1 MSQIYNFISRNN
13 ILDVHDYSS
22 KSEIKKFESVRFRI
36 QNSMHLNFHTPI
48 GIYNTKIISITN
60 KQLSFLPAVLGHFLG
75 DQYAG
80 KLQDTYNN
88 LISNTADDIIIND
101 HVLQF
106 IDYESISG
114 TGHSYDLMFYIL
126 FMYKQY
132 SLPLK
137 LLVVKS
143 DNRYYNDTLQLIRK
157 YFDIEYIY
165 IETDR
170 NYIIE
175 NLYCCQTYQ
184 NVFFNEVKQ
193 FINDYLIIPIIN
205 KYDML
210 NSKSYTTVYNIKQA
224 GIDNINSITNTTY
237 IYTPLFQISCN
248 KNYWYNL
255 KLEDTDYIIYLINK
269 ASNIIITWGSTFYI
283 NINYY
288 LLSSNNK
295 FISLVFHPSVNCERS
310 FFVNVDN
317 NIIGQYMPEWATGN
331 LLRNQVYTTFK
342 FNGEI
347 IVTSCLDQWAN
358 TTKLL
363 SI

>member
-22 KSEIKKFESVRFRI
+22 KSEIKKFENVRFRI
-36 QNSMHLNFHTPI
+36 ENSMYLNFHTPI
-48 GIYNTKIISITN
+48 GIYNTKIISTTN

-88 LISNTADDIIIND
+88 LIINTADDIIIND

-143 DNRYYNDTLQLIRK
+143 DNKYYNGTLELIRK

-193 FINDYLIIPIIN
+193 FINDNLIIPIIR

-210 NSKSYTTVYNIKQA
+210 NSKSYNTVYKIKQYNNN
-224 GIDNINSITNTTY
+224 DINRLHSAF
-237 IYTPLFQISCN
+237 IYTLNFNEKSKQNGWCD
-248 KNYWYNL
+248 
-255 KLEDTDYIIYLINK
+255 LESVYEEYKIYLLNK
-269 ASNIIITWGSTFYI
+269 ASNIIITWGSAFYI
-283 NINYY
+283 NIEYY
-288 LLSSNNK
+288 LLSADNK
-295 FISLVFHPSVNCERS
+295 FISLLFHDNISCES
-310 FFVNVDN
+310 TYIINIDN
-317 NIIGQYMPEWATGN
+317 LYKHYMPEWATSN
-331 LLRNQVYTTFK
+331 IFRDQVYTTFK

-347 IVTSCLDQWAN
+347 IVASSLDKWVN
-358 TTKLL
+358 STKLL

>member
-1 MSQIYNFISRNN
+1 MSQIYNFISREK
-13 ILDVHDYSS
+13 ILDVHNYSS
-22 KSEIKKFESVRFRI
+22 KSEIKKFENVRFRI
-36 QNSMHLNFHTPI
+36 QNSMYLNFYTPI
-48 GIYNTKIISITN
+48 GIYNKQIISITN
-60 KQLSFLPAVLGHFLG
+60 RQFSFLPAVLGHFLG
-75 DQYAG
+75 DKYAVN
-80 KLQDTYNN
+80 LQDTYNN
-88 LISNTADDIIIND
+88 LISNSADDIIIND

-106 IDYESISG
+106 MDYDSISS

-143 DNRYYNDTLQLIRK
+143 DNKYYNGTLELIRK

-170 NYIIE
+170 NYSIE

-193 FINDYLIIPIIN
+193 FINDNLIIPIIN

-210 NSKSYTTVYNIKQA
+210 NSKSYTTVYKIKKYDINNTERLQMSYLYTLKFKEICDQNDWYDINL
-224 GIDNINSITNTTY
+224 IDEEY
-237 IYTPLFQISCN
+237 
-248 KNYWYNL
+248 K
-255 KLEDTDYIIYLINK
+255 IYLLNK
-269 ASNIIITWGSTFYI
+269 ASNIIVTWGSAFYI
-283 NINYY
+283 NIDYY
-288 LLSSNNK
+288 LMSTENK
-295 FISLVFHPSVNCERS
+295 FISLLFHDNVSCERGFIIS
-310 FFVNVDN
+310 IDN
-317 NIIGQYMPEWATGN
+317 YYKHHLPESATSYMF
-331 LLRNQVYTTFK
+331 RNQVYTTFK

-347 IVTSCLDQWAN
+347 IVTSCLDEWAN